1 MGKTIRTEILCKKNF
16 LLGGQTSWLKEKLSS
31 ALVNLLGSWLLMKSL
46 STVIEQLCFK
56 KALNMVTSRPKL
68 EYCGC
73 IMESCITEVEFVSIL
88 VCLGPSELLRIYLLG
103 RVV

>member
-16 LLGGQTSWLKEKLSS
+16 LLDGQTSWPKEKLSS

-68 EYCGC
+68 GILWVYNGVVYYRGRDC
-73 IMESCITEVEFVSIL
+73 INSCLSRT
-88 VCLGPSELLRIYLLG
+88 
-103 RVV
+103 